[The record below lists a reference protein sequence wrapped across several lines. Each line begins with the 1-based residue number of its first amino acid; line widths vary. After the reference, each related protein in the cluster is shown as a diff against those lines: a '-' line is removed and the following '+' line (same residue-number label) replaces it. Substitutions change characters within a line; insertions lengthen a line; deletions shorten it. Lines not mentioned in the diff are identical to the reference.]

1 MKVYDLDAIIRSI
14 GYDPSTRKYWVEK
27 TLKDGF
33 ILSHESIYR
42 QNVIDNISKKIF
54 ASLQDYQQKK
64 EEKECQSSTTLRVL
78 KVLENLH

>member
-33 ILSHESIYR
+33 ILSHESIYH
-42 QNVIDNISKKIF
+42 QNVIDNISRRYLRHFKIINKRKKKKKNVNR
-54 ASLQDYQQKK
+54 LQ
-64 EEKECQSSTTLRVL
+64 
-78 KVLENLH
+78 H

>member
-42 QNVIDNISKKIF
+42 QNVIDNISRRYLRHFKIINKRKKKKNVNR
-54 ASLQDYQQKK
+54 LQ
-64 EEKECQSSTTLRVL
+64 
-78 KVLENLH
+78 H

>member
-1 MKVYDLDAIIRSI
+1 MKVYDLDTIIRSI

-42 QNVIDNISKKIF
+42 QNVIDNISRRYVRHFKIINKRKKKKKNVNR
-54 ASLQDYQQKK
+54 LQ
-64 EEKECQSSTTLRVL
+64 
-78 KVLENLH
+78 H